1 MCRKTASYTL
11 THGLARSVKLELH
24 QKLKTTYFSINLDE
38 STDNAGRKI
47 VNVLVRFYDDAKG
60 EVVTQLLGSYSE
72 SHATSANLFA
82 GLAEL
87 LDDSDPKGD
96 PDCSD
101 PIPWTNVVSCLL
113 DNCNT
118 MRGKNSGLETL
129 IRNENANL
137 QWMASKPLRCMLA

>member
-1 MCRKTASYTL
+1 MIPLATL
-11 THGLARSVKLELH
+11 GEI
-24 QKLKTTYFSINLDE
+24 F
-38 STDNAGRKI
+38 
-47 VNVLVRFYDDAKG
+47 NVLVRFYDDAKG